1 MAPLQHYNT
10 LPPSTTN
17 KTFVGGVFTV
27 SPQQSC
33 VIPADGKNESWKFF
47 VPFYWPIPEHFI
59 SDIGQE
65 DHIVNDTANPITS
78 GSTQHC
84 TGRCYLAGLVKC
96 TGLHRGGGESIGVHM
111 LLGWSWAGTVPA
123 LVTGDGS
130 GQRPKKLYYIQ
141 TTTQHRST
149 THSCLRSWLSFTQHQ
164 DKNLPNSA
172 IVIIPLFGCAIN
184 ISQQPNNY
192 HRKNF

>member
-1 MAPLQHYNT
+1 MKILCAFLLAHPWTFYFRYWAGGPHCKWHCKPNYQRQHSALHWPL
-10 LPPSTTN
+10 L
-17 KTFVGGVFTV
+17 
-27 SPQQSC
+27 SC
-33 VIPADGKNESWKFF
+33 WLGEMHWTASWRWRE
-47 VPFYWPIPEHFI
+47 YW
-59 SDIGQE
+59 
-65 DHIVNDTANPITS
+65 
-78 GSTQHC
+78 C
-84 TGRCYLAGLVKC
+84 
-96 TGLHRGGGESIGVHM
+96 M

-141 TTTQHRST
+141 TTTWHCST
-149 THSCLRSWLSFTQHQ
+149 THSCLLQSWLSFTQLQ

>member
-65 DHIVNDTANPITS
+65 DHIVNDTANPITC
-78 GSTQHC
+78 GTQHWPLLSC
-84 TGRCYLAGLVKC
+84 WL
-96 TGLHRGGGESIGVHM
+96 GEMHWTASWRWREYWCM

-141 TTTQHRST
+141 TTTQHCST